1 VFEIVSIVRQNKDIF
16 AQMPERNQ
24 TDPNLRVEAT
34 HHQILS
40 IALPI
45 SMAILIPQ
53 LNMLVN
59 NIFLG
64 NLDAT
69 ALANAGLT
77 AVYYLI
83 FAVAGNG
90 LQQASQALFSKN
102 AGAGTTDQFAI
113 LMSQSIRMGLLLSVF
128 FLLIT
133 WFGAPALLDTVAT
146 KENAAIQSSFLRIR
160 IFGLPFLYLFQI
172 GNAFLIASLNS
183 RWLILG
189 FAIQALANIVL
200 DYALIFGHFGL
211 PACGFLGAA
220 WASVLSECIGMI
232 TVWLVIHFTGLRR
245 RYQLLES
252 FRYHQKQFF
261 ELLRISA
268 PLIFQFIISLAT
280 WFVFFLLIEER
291 GNQAKAISNTMR
303 NVFGIAGIFVWAFA
317 GTSNNMIANLIG
329 QQRHQ
334 DVLPVLKRISLWSFG
349 LCLLLVVLLNGM
361 PEAFFALFG
370 QNDIFTK
377 EGVPVIRVVS
387 AGMLLMSIAVIWL
400 NGVTGTGNTT
410 INLLIE
416 VLAIGLYLLYTLYFM
431 KYHYVDLAMA
441 WSNEMIYW
449 LVILIPAWLFMR
461 FGKWHSNER

>member
-1 VFEIVSIVRQNKDIF
+1 MS
-16 AQMPERNQ
+16 ERNQ
-24 TDPNLRVEAT
+24 SDPNLRVEAT
-34 HHQILS
+34 HHQILA

-64 NLDAT
+64 NLNAA

-102 AGAGTTDQFAI
+102 AGAGTTDQFSV
-113 LMSQSIRMGLLLSVF
+113 LLSQSIRLGLVLSVF
-128 FLLIT
+128 FLLMT
-133 WFGAPALLDTVAT
+133 WFGTPILLNSVAT
-146 KENAAIQSSFLRIR
+146 TENAAIQSTFLRIR

-172 GNAFLIASLNS
+172 GNAFLIATLNS
-183 RWLILG
+183 RWLIVG
-189 FAIQALANIVL
+189 FSIQAIANIVL

-232 TVWLVIHFTGLRR
+232 TVWLVIQCTGLRK
-245 RYQLLES
+245 RYRLLES
-252 FRYHQKQFF
+252 FQYHQKQFLD
-261 ELLRISA
+261 LLKISA

-291 GNQAKAISNTMR
+291 GTQAKAISNTMR

-329 QQRHQ
+329 QERHQ
-334 DVLPVLKRISLWSFG
+334 DVLPVLKRISLWSFC
-349 LCLLLVVLLNGM
+349 LCLLLVLLLNGM

-370 QNDIFTK
+370 QNDVFTT
-377 EGVPVIRVVS
+377 EGVPVIRIVS
-387 AGMLLMSIAVIWL
+387 VGMLLMSIAVVWL
-400 NGVTGTGNTT
+400 NGVTGTGKTN

-416 VLAIGLYLLYTLYFM
+416 VLAIGIYLLYTLYFM
-431 KYHYVDLAMA
+431 KYHYVSLAMA
-441 WSNEMIYW
+441 WSNELVYW

-461 FGKWHSNER
+461 WGNWQSRKQ